1 MRINIFCWFM
11 ILFFVLPVCSMAEKM
26 TAGKVIRNYT
36 ASYEKQM
43 KGVKDI
49 TIVTD
54 KDIIYKKWITV
65 NGKTICKTRHEVVLM
80 GKKLITIYDGVY
92 QWQQNPM
99 LNKVTKEKFDY
110 NPYQMIENLKNIPAK
125 YGGTEKID
133 GDETHILK
141 VDDITKLISSFKQ
154 PNTEGTASNGRFW
167 IDAKDWVIK
176 KIEMYIKD
184 INEKPGKVTIKMKDF
199 RKVDGILIPYCTVAI
214 IDSETMKVSL
224 EQEQELRNGLAEMQK
239 QFEAMPPDQREI
251 AERMMMP
258 QMEMMQKS
266 LGKDGLVIETRTKKV
281 EVNTG
286 LSNDLF
292 DGSKL
297 K

>member
-1 MRINIFCWFM
+1 M
-11 ILFFVLPVCSMAEKM
+11 
-26 TAGKVIRNYT
+26 
-36 ASYEKQM
+36 
-43 KGVKDI
+43 D
-49 TIVTD
+49 
-54 KDIIYKKWITV
+54 
-65 NGKTICKTRHEVVLM
+65 
-80 GKKLITIYDGVY
+80 
-92 QWQQNPM
+92 
-99 LNKVTKEKFDY
+99 KVTKEKFDY

-141 VDDITKLISSFKQ
+141 IEDITKLISSFK
-154 PNTEGTASNGRFW
+154 PLKMEEVASNGRFW

-176 KIEMYIKD
+176 KIEMDIKD
-184 INEKPGKVTIKMKDF
+184 INEKTGKVTIKMKDF

-214 IDSETMKVSL
+214 IGSETMKISP
-224 EQEQELRNGLAEMQK
+224 EQEQELRNGLAQMQK
-239 QFEAMPPDQREI
+239 QFEAMPPAQREI

-266 LGKDGLVIETRTKKV
+266 LGKDGLVTEIRTKKV

-286 LSNDLF
+286 LSSDLF